1 MRQNLLEELN
11 AGCSALS
18 WSTLDQKHFW
28 GRNLDFN
35 RLAAE
40 TKVTYVPRGTE
51 YCFCGTSLEN
61 SENPQCKQLH
71 SMLLWV
77 PVCSQKAVPQFSM
90 KESMKK
96 D

>member
-28 GRNLDFN
+28 GRSLDFN
-35 RLAAE
+35 RLAARNIVFVE
-40 TKVTYVPRGTE
+40 PLWKTLKIY
-51 YCFCGTSLEN
+51 N
-61 SENPQCKQLH
+61 AKQLH

-77 PVCSQKAVPQFSM
+77 PVCSQRAVPQFSM

>member
-11 AGCSALS
+11 SGCSALS

-51 YCFCGTSLEN
+51 YCFVEPLSKTLKSTMQNNLTLCFFGYRSAHRGLFPHSL
-61 SENPQCKQLH
+61 
-71 SMLLWV
+71 
-77 PVCSQKAVPQFSM
+77 
-90 KESMKK
+90 
-96 D
+96 

>member
-51 YCFCGTSLEN
+51 Y
-61 SENPQCKQLH
+61 
-71 SMLLWV
+71 
-77 PVCSQKAVPQFSM
+77 
-90 KESMKK
+90 
-96 D
+96 